1 MGKKKFETNE
11 QRLVEIERLTNELM
25 LTTDEIQK
33 TKIKAKLKYW
43 KNYENIQI
51 YRRSYYENKEK
62 VKRASVQI
70 ENYAS
75 KIQNLS
81 KKLKN
86 ITNVEEKK

>member
-1 MGKKKFETNE
+1 MGKKKFETTE
-11 QRLVEIERLTNELM
+11 QRLAEIERLTNELKS
-25 LTTDEIQK
+25 TTDEVEK

-43 KNYENIQI
+43 KNYDNIQI

-62 VKRASVQI
+62 VKRASIQI

-86 ITNVEEKK
+86 TTNIEEKK

>member
-11 QRLVEIERLTNELM
+11 QRLAEIERLTNELM